1 MISWDVIKTQ
11 DHGWLYMKK
20 VGYIVG
26 LLLFLSTPNLFAEI
40 QDTTTSSAASP
51 PPSSQNSNENTPSK
65 PEGRIWNLQEAD
77 ILSVINEVSLE
88 TGKNFIIDPRVNGK
102 ITLISSKPIQ
112 PAEVYDIFLSVLAV
126 LGFSAIPSGDV
137 VKIVPNMESTE
148 FASHIATN
156 RAPGKG
162 DEVVVR
168 VIPLESASANQL
180 IPVIRPLL
188 PQWSNV
194 TAYSPGNVLIVAG
207 RASNL
212 ERVMNIINGI
222 DKASDSNIEI
232 VPLQHASAA
241 QVSNVLN
248 NLQNT
253 ARANGET
260 SLITITADE
269 RSNSLLLGG
278 NKSARLRTRM
288 LISQLDKPSTAIQG
302 NTEVIYLKYLVAK
315 NFAPILGK
323 IAQNLLGKD
332 TGKEVGVTSSQAAAS
347 NVPVALKKEPENT
360 TNIQAE
366 PSTNS
371 LIITA
376 PPLMMR
382 SLNAIVAKLDI
393 RPAQVLVE
401 GIIVEIDQ
409 DDLKNLGIQWG
420 AFPSADMPAQ
430 LPGFQPAGLGVV
442 GIIPSM
448 QIQAV
453 LSILQQNTNINIL
466 STPSVV
472 VLDNHKAVLNI
483 GQDVPV
489 QTGQYATTGAAATA
503 TPFTTTGYRKV
514 ALSLEVTPQLNLGN
528 AVRLLVNL
536 KNDTLQNP
544 SNPGPTPLI
553 NTSQIGNTVI
563 INSCDILV
571 IGGLIRNSISDNIE
585 KIPILGDIPMVG
597 TLFQH
602 KSRQLQKRNLV
613 VFLKPVIL
621 HNAEDSNSITN
632 IKYSQVREK
641 QINWPVNLDNPG
653 QQKTE
658 NILPMRNSVV
668 LPKPFDA

>member
-1 MISWDVIKTQ
+1 MISWALT
-11 DHGWLYMKK
+11 DHTRALALMKK
-20 VGYIVG
+20 VCYLVGALILPFIV
-26 LLLFLSTPNLFAEI
+26 TNLFA
-40 QDTTTSSAASP
+40 DPLDA
-51 PPSSQNSNENTPSK
+51 SSQVIPIKPPHVIDQPPSK
-65 PEGRIWNLQEAD
+65 PAETSRVWNLQEAD
-77 ILSVINEVSLE
+77 IISVINEVSLE

-102 ITLISSKPIQ
+102 ITLISSKPIK
-112 PAEVYDIFLSVLAV
+112 PAEVYDIFLSVLSL

-137 VKIVPNMESTE
+137 IKIVPNMESTE
-148 FASHIATN
+148 YATRVATN
-156 RAPGKG
+156 HSPGKG

-168 VIPLESASANQL
+168 IVPLESASANQL

-188 PQWSNV
+188 PQWSNI
-194 TAYSPGNVLIVAG
+194 TAYAPGNVLIVAG

-212 ERVMNIINGI
+212 ERIMSIINNI
-222 DKASDSNIEI
+222 DKASDSNIEMI
-232 VPLQHASAA
+232 PLHQASAS
-241 QVSNVLN
+241 QVANVLN

-253 ARANGET
+253 ARANGDTT
-260 SLITITADE
+260 SITIAADE
-269 RSNSLLLGG
+269 RSNSILLGG
-278 NKSARLRTRM
+278 NKAARLRIHL
-288 LISQLDKPSTAIQG
+288 LISQLDKPSAGAQG

-323 IAQNLLGKD
+323 IAQNLMGKD
-332 TGKEVGVTSSQAAAS
+332 GGKDSSVTISAAAA
-347 NVPVALKKEPENT
+347 NTPPALKKEPENL

-376 PPLMMR
+376 PPTMIR
-382 SLNAIVAKLDI
+382 ALNAIVAKLDI

-420 AFPSADMPAQ
+420 AFPQTDMPTQ

-453 LSILQQNTNINIL
+453 LAMLQQNTNINIL

-472 VLDNHKAVLNI
+472 VLDNHKAILNI

-528 AVRLLVNL
+528 AVRMLVNL

-553 NTSQIGNTVI
+553 NTSQIANSVI
-563 INSCDILV
+563 VNSCDILV
-571 IGGLIRNSISDNIE
+571 IGGLIRNSISDNTE
-585 KIPILGDIPMVG
+585 KVPILGDIPG
-597 TLFQH
+597 IGLLFQH
-602 KSRQLQKRNLV
+602 KTRQLQKRNLV
-613 VFLKPVIL
+613 VFIKPVIL
-621 HNAEDSNSITN
+621 HNQEDSNAITN
-632 IKYSQVREK
+632 IKYSETRSK
-641 QINWPVNLDNPG
+641 QISWPVNLDNPG
-653 QQKTE
+653 EQKAE
-658 NILPMRNSVV
+658 NILPMYNNNVA
-668 LPKPFDA
+668 LPKPFEG